1 MNHEATRAIHL
12 HGVPQAGMEYEI
24 TNRPSFAE
32 LVVALDEDD
41 QIRLEAASLV
51 SYTEGVEVA
60 PNDRGGLTAS
70 LRESLLGE
78 DAAFSTV
85 VTADRPGTVTLAP
98 PFPGDIVHYELRE
111 ETLYVQSCAFL
122 AAEPDVAFDAEF
134 SRDETFVEN
143 ESDFLLELTGSGQSF
158 VASYGAISVVS
169 LDPGETYVVDTGHVV
184 AFEETVDFSV
194 RRVEGVKSLHGPEEA
209 CLAEFE
215 GPGTIWTQSRSPSA
229 VLAWLVP
236 NLPGES

>member
-1 MNHEATRAIHL
+1 
-12 HGVPQAGMEYEI
+12 MEYEI

-32 LVVALDEDD
+32 LVATLDEGDR
-41 QIRLEAASLV
+41 IRLESSSLV
-51 SYTEGVEVA
+51 SHTQGVEITS
-60 PNDRGGLTAS
+60 NDRGGLTAS
-70 LRESLLGE
+70 LKETLLGD
-78 DAAFSTV
+78 DATFSTV
-85 VTADRPGTVTLAP
+85 LTANRPGTVTVAP

-111 ETLYVQSCAFL
+111 ETLYVQSCSFL
-122 AAEPDVAFDAEF
+122 AAQPDVEFDAEF
-134 SRDETFVEN
+134 SRDKTFVEN
-143 ESDFLLELTGSGQSF
+143 ESDFLLELTGSGLSF
-158 VASYGAISVVS
+158 MASYGAISVVS

-194 RRVEGVKSLHGPEEA
+194 RRVEGVKSLRGTEEG

-236 NLPGES
+236 NLSDEP

>member
-1 MNHEATRAIHL
+1 MHL

-32 LVVALDEDD
+32 LVATLDEGDR
-41 QIRLEAASLV
+41 IRLEAASLV
-51 SYTEGVEVA
+51 SHTDGVEIT

-70 LRESLLGE
+70 LKKTLLD
-78 DAAFSTV
+78 DATFSTV
-85 VTADRPGTVTLAP
+85 LTANRPGTVTIAP

-111 ETLYVQSCAFL
+111 ETLYVQSCSFL
-122 AAEPDVAFDAEF
+122 AAQPDVEFDAEF

-143 ESDFLLELTGSGQSF
+143 ESDFLLELTGSGLSF
-158 VASYGAISVVS
+158 MASYGAISVIS
-169 LDPGETYVVDTGHVV
+169 LDPGEEYVVDTGHVV

-194 RRVEGVKSLHGPEEA
+194 RRVEGVKSLYGTEEA

-215 GPGTIWTQSRSPSA
+215 GPGSIWTQSRSPSS